1 MQDDPP
7 HFYALLF
14 IKTGKVRIMMSRET
28 KMYQLVLTRP
38 NGSQISTIRTQAI
51 GTQSHCLDTDTD
63 NDVKGALAIL
73 MQLLLDEA
81 TTGCFKK
88 FNRTGMPFEVWKL
101 ILSFNLIPGATYVK
115 SLIAGSN
122 TPYIEPIEQL
132 GAVAICLKKPSF
144 FPRIKNSNA
153 VIEAVLHA
161 DEEMVLKMVQ
171 ADPQCLTRSDTAI
184 DLQGNSFTGTPFQ
197 AALHTTDVQLCE
209 KMKPTFSQINHGQ
222 MEMERQFKEI
232 YTSSL
237 RMYWE
242 KQETEID
249 YLKSLKNKGQ
259 AVDHLI
265 ARAQYRSDLYLTAL
279 QRDYISLILKT
290 HDQAQEDNAFDFTP
304 YINAI
309 VNATQAELDDVM
321 ELIIATGPAA
331 TAVAIARTGVS
342 PTQTDAA
349 RAKPFDKLTLVEKL
363 NRFRE
368 EFVAHTQPEIIFN
381 PHHFLT
387 GLKHNEK
394 TWDEVDA
401 GRIPDPNYKMCIVI
415 FFQLVGWAQRKAA
428 EPVKQ
433 DIRQG
438 IYYFP
443 EKEGARARP
452 AGFNALDPNYRVIRN
467 SLDDVSLV
475 DSSLIDGIGY
485 KLAAPASCWPFMLP
499 HSAPWT
505 FTPWRRRPPGI
516 PGHTFFQNSC
526 REKTPCLENLFVKL
540 IAPAKSHQS

>member
-1 MQDDPP
+1 
-7 HFYALLF
+7 
-14 IKTGKVRIMMSRET
+14 MSRET
-28 KMYQLVLTRP
+28 KMHQVVLTRP

-51 GTQSHCLDTDTD
+51 GTQSHCLDTDAD

-101 ILSFNLIPGATYVK
+101 ILSFNLIPGATFVK
-115 SLIAGSN
+115 SLIPGGLDSAG
-122 TPYIEPIEQL
+122 TFYIEPIEQL
-132 GAVAICLKKPSF
+132 GAVAICLKKPSL

-349 RAKPFDKLTLVEKL
+349 RAKPFDQLTLVEKL
-363 NRFRE
+363 NHFRE
-368 EFVAHTQPEIIFN
+368 EFVIHTQPEIIFN
-381 PHHFLT
+381 PHHILT
-387 GLKHNEK
+387 GLKHNRT
-394 TWDEVDA
+394 TWDTLKHA
-401 GRIPDPNYKMCIVI
+401 SDPEYKMRSVI
-415 FFQLVGWAQRKAA
+415 FSQLVGWAQRKAA

-438 IYYFP
+438 TYYLT
-443 EKEGARARP
+443 EKKESRTRQSR
-452 AGFNALDPNYRVIRN
+452 FNQYDYCENKVVCDSCI
-467 SLDDVSLV
+467 DVSLI
-475 DSSLIDGIGY
+475 DSSSIDGIGY
-485 KLAAPASCWPFMLP
+485 NIASAHFSVLP
-499 HSAPWT
+499 LGAFCT
-505 FTPWRRRPPGI
+505 GNTA
-516 PGHTFFQNSC
+516 FQSLC
-526 REKTPCLENLFVKL
+526 QAKTPSLENLLCPKN
-540 IAPAKSHQS
+540 HQHISLAVAR

>member
-1 MQDDPP
+1 
-7 HFYALLF
+7 
-14 IKTGKVRIMMSRET
+14 MSRET
-28 KMYQLVLTRP
+28 KMHQLVLTRP
-38 NGSQISTIRTQAI
+38 NGSQISTIHTQAI
-51 GTQSHCLDTDTD
+51 GTQSHCLDTD
-63 NDVKGALAIL
+63 NDVKGALVIL

-132 GAVAICLKKPSF
+132 GAVAIYLKKPSL
-144 FPRIKNSNA
+144 FPVIKNSSA
-153 VIEAVLHA
+153 VIAAVLDA

-171 ADPQCLTRSDTAI
+171 ADPQCLTRSGTAI

-209 KMKPTFSQINHGQ
+209 KMKPYFDQIENAQ
-222 MEMERQFKEI
+222 EEMDHQFKEI
-232 YTSSL
+232 YKNSL

-249 YLKSLKNKGQ
+249 YLKSLKNEGQ

-279 QRDYISLILKT
+279 QSDDVSLILKT

-304 YINAI
+304 TVDAIINATNAELYDVI
-309 VNATQAELDDVM
+309 ELINAT
-321 ELIIATGPAA
+321 TPAA
-331 TAVAIARTGVS
+331 IAVAIARTGVS
-342 PTQTDAA
+342 PTQTDTA
-349 RAKPFDKLTLVEKL
+349 RAKPFDQLTLVEKL

-368 EFVAHTQPEIIFN
+368 EFVFHSQSEVIFN
-381 PHHFLT
+381 PHHILT

-394 TWDEVDA
+394 TLNEVCA
-401 GRIPDPNYKMCIVI
+401 GAIPDPNNKKCIVI
-415 FFQLVGWAQRKAA
+415 FSQLVGWAQRKAA

-438 IYYFP
+438 IYYISQGKP
-443 EKEGARARP
+443 RSRP
-452 AGFNALDPNYRVIRN
+452 SCFKIR
-467 SLDDVSLV
+467 SYTDSFVDVSFDV
-475 DSSLIDGIGY
+475 SFVNDIGY
-485 KLAAPASCWPFMLP
+485 KFGGSSIGMRILGAHNFSHHISFKICVEQKLHTALCLMLCCQRNHTP
-499 HSAPWT
+499 VSPSSA
-505 FTPWRRRPPGI
+505 
-516 PGHTFFQNSC
+516 
-526 REKTPCLENLFVKL
+526 VM
-540 IAPAKSHQS
+540 